1 MTDGSTSVRSEV
13 KKVMTKFQQ
22 MYPNRACFLHQLD
35 KAGILY
41 RHIGLFFS
49 IILELEINQLNQFF
63 LGILV
68 KGPCTRFLVENMSN
82 T

>member
-1 MTDGSTSVRSEV
+1 MNVVMTDGSTSVRSEV

-22 MYPNRACFLHQLD
+22 MYPNRACFIHQLD

-41 RHIGLFFS
+41 RHTWSFFFNNCGIG
-49 IILELEINQLNQFF
+49 IF
-63 LGILV
+63 LGNSG
-68 KGPCTRFLVENMSN
+68 KGTLHKIFRGKLSY